1 MSHRRSLTKAQRRAI
16 EKAAQVACEV
26 EEAIKLAKPFSKRP
40 VTFSTQPIGPES
52 TAWTE
57 GERYP
62 RFLLPTSGGGIRSAR

>member
-16 EKAAQVACEV
+16 EKAAQVAREV

-40 VTFSTQPIGPES
+40 VTFSPQPIGPES
-52 TAWTE
+52 TAWVE

-62 RFLLPTSGGGIRSAR
+62 RFLLHTSSYGIRSR